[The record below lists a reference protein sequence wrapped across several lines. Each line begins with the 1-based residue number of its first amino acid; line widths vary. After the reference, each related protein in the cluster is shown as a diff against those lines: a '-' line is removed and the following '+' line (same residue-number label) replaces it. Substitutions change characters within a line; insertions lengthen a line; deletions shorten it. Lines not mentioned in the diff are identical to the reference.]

1 MGNVKNLKR
10 GNPATQFTS
19 GQRAVE
25 CAKKAA
31 IARKRN
37 NAERKLIKERILERM
52 KEDDWDELI
61 DNLIMRAKESNKDF
75 ETLRDTIGEK
85 PTETVSMQTNI
96 NNPLAGMTTEE
107 LRELIDDD

>member
-1 MGNVKNLKR
+1 MGNIENLKR

-19 GQRAVE
+19 GQMAVE
-25 CAKKAA
+25 CQKKSAA
-31 IARKRN
+31 ARKRN

-52 KEDDWDELI
+52 KEEDWDELI